1 MALTKV
7 SYSMISG
14 AAANV
19 LDYGADPTGATDS
32 YAAIQAAVNA
42 SSAVFLPS
50 GTYLVSQEVQLNTN
64 SFLFGAGKTSVIK
77 KTTETVPYCVSASNK
92 QNITIKDLSLDG
104 SRVITTFQN
113 SIQCLY
119 VTSCDKVTVENV
131 HAYGARNDG
140 LVFEFSSNVLVSSCY
155 AYNNNKVGIYF
166 SGCDEVVCVGN
177 TARANGGTSV
187 TGSGIGVAATWNA
200 SIVGNTC
207 VENVESEITIA
218 RGSRFVSVT
227 GNTLGGTFNSTAPN
241 GVWVNAE
248 QIGGTLH
255 GFNYGPGTTYWGAWD
270 CTITGNAVFSRG
282 NFQLFNSSVVAGNFF
297 SRSVNHGLYF
307 EGCGDNCVSD
317 NVISTWTAGSYGVA
331 LNNAALNGGVQSDT
345 NQIKN
350 NVLLGGSMSSANAY
364 GNFGTGANNLFSMNS
379 FRGSNYVNGA
389 VIQTPPTTVAGLV
402 AAATAGAGTKNF
414 VSDATATTF
423 GTIVAGGGANSVPV
437 YSDGTN
443 WRIG

>member
-1 MALTKV
+1 MALTKAT
-7 SYSMISG
+7 YSMIEG
-14 AAANV
+14 AVANV

-42 SSAVFLPS
+42 ADAVFIPT
-50 GTYLVSQEVQLNTN
+50 GTFLVSQEVTLNTN
-64 SFLFGAGKTSVIK
+64 SYLFGAGKESVIK
-77 KTTETVPYCVSASNK
+77 KTDELVPYCVAASNK
-92 QNITIKDLSLDG
+92 QNITIKDLALDG
-104 SRVITTFQN
+104 NRVITTFQN
-113 SIQCLY
+113 SIQCLF

-131 HAYGARNDG
+131 YAYNARNDG

-166 SGCDEVVCVGN
+166 SGCDEIVCIGN

-187 TGSGIGVAATWNA
+187 TGSGIAVAATWNA
-200 SIVGNTC
+200 AVTGNTC
-207 VENVESEITIA
+207 VENKEAEIVIG

-227 GNTLGGTFNSTAPN
+227 GNVLGGTFNSAAPN
-241 GVWVNAE
+241 GIWVNAE

-255 GFNYGPGTTYWGAWD
+255 GFNYGSGTTYWGAWD
-270 CTITGNAVFSRG
+270 CSVTGNTVFSRG
-282 NFQLFNSSVVAGNFF
+282 NFSLFNSSTVTGNFF
-297 SRSVNHGLYF
+297 SRSINHGLYF

-317 NVISTWTAGSYGVA
+317 NVISEWTSGSYGVA
-331 LNNAALNGGVQSDT
+331 LNDSALNGGVQSDT

-350 NVLLGGSMSSANAY
+350 NVLLGGAMSSANAY
-364 GNFGTGANNLFSMNS
+364 GNLGTGANNLFSMNS
-379 FRGSNYVNGA
+379 FRGSNYINGA

-423 GTIVAGGGANSVPV
+423 ASIVAGGGANVVPV